1 MDVFSTLLKV
11 FVDEQ
16 GALRYPVADVEH
28 VIPWML
34 VNLPVDLS
42 VLDEATL
49 ILLAQA
55 SDKAGITEAMGP
67 QQIRA
72 AFDAWY
78 VAHPP
83 SPSVVAALQEAW
95 RQVNEG
101 DGPAPF
107 SGFLGEKSGT
117 GVLGGG
123 VRPEGTVPG
132 ALARLAAMTKGTP
145 PKKG

>member
-11 FVDEQ
+11 FVDEV
-16 GALRYPVADVEH
+16 GVLRYPVTDVEH

-49 ILLAQA
+49 ILFAQA
-55 SDKAGITEAMGP
+55 SDQAGVTEQMGP
-67 QQIRA
+67 VEIRA

-78 VAHPP
+78 AKHPP

-101 DGPAPF
+101 DGAAPF
-107 SGFLGEKSGT
+107 SGFLGDKAAT

-132 ALARLAAMTKGTP
+132 ALARLASMTKGKP
-145 PKKG
+145 PKKS